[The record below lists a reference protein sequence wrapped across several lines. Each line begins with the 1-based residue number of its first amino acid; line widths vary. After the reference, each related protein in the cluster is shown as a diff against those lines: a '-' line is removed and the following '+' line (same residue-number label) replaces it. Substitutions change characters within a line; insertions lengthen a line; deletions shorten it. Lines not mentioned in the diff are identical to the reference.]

1 MTNSK
6 LRSSIL
12 SGLVLAVFSIGAQA
26 AECSTAQYSAA
37 VLERFPNIA
46 RACYDVIEKNGQ
58 QYAVVKADLVRTDAD
73 ALYVRVKLPDG
84 TRSDTR
90 RITVKRDFRVVINGT
105 SVPLDE
111 VAVGQELTTYVK
123 VSEPV
128 MAMALDVEQVQTA
141 PLEPATPA
149 PVAVASTVTPPPM
162 PSTAGLMPTL
172 GIAGALLLALGM
184 ALGWAGREVRAKA
197 GSR

>member
-1 MTNSK
+1 MTSSK

-12 SGLVLAVFSIGAQA
+12 AGFALAVFSIGAQA
-26 AECSTAQYSAA
+26 ADCNTAQYSAA

-46 RACYDVIEKNGQ
+46 RACYDVIEKGGQ
-58 QYAVVKADLVRTDAD
+58 QYAVVKADLIRTDRD

-84 TRSDTR
+84 TRSETR
-90 RITVKRDFRVVINGT
+90 RIAVDRDFRVVIDGS

-128 MAMALDVEQVQTA
+128 YAMALDVEEIRTS
-141 PLEPATPA
+141 PLEPATPL
-149 PVAVASTVTPPPM
+149 PVAMASNVTPPPM
-162 PSTAGLMPTL
+162 PRTASLVPAL
-172 GIAGALLLALGM
+172 GIAGALLIALGM

-197 GSR
+197 GTR

>member
-1 MTNSK
+1 MTISK

-12 SGLVLAVFSIGAQA
+12 AGAVLTVLSFAAQA
-26 AECSTAQYSAA
+26 ADCSTAQYSPA

-46 RACYDVIEKNGQ
+46 RACYDVIEKSGQ
-58 QYAVVKADLVRTDAD
+58 QYAVVKADLVRSDAD

-90 RITVKRDFRVVINGT
+90 RITVKRDFRVVINGQ
-105 SVPLDE
+105 SVPLDQ

-128 MAMALDVEQVQTA
+128 VAMALDVETIQTV
-141 PLEPATPA
+141 PLEPATPL
-149 PVAVASTVTPPPM
+149 PVVASNVTPPPPM
-162 PSTAGLMPTL
+162 PQTASLLPAL
-172 GIAGALLLALGM
+172 GIAGALLIALGM
-184 ALGWAGREVRAKA
+184 ALGWAGREVRARS
-197 GSR
+197 GTR